1 MASLS
6 NQEIARLL
14 LEKSAEVNKSDEHG
28 QTPLHI
34 AVFMGKI
41 EMVRLLLEYNADVNK
56 ADNLVKFNNQ
66 RILIIDSFI
75 ESESVFRFSS
85 EKGQTSLHIAADAP
99 TNREPTEI
107 VCNREISKLLLEQ
120 SAEVNMTNKVTI
132 L

>member
-1 MASLS
+1 MASFGH
-6 NQEIARLL
+6 QKIARQL

-34 AVFMGKI
+34 AVFMGEI
-41 EMVRLLLEYNADVNK
+41 EMVRLLLEYNTDVNK
-56 ADNLVKFNNQ
+56 VDNLVKFNNQ
-66 RILIIDSFI
+66 KVLIIDSFI

-85 EKGQTSLHIAADAP
+85 EKGQSSLHIAADAP
-99 TNREPTEI
+99 TNREPAEI

-120 SAEVNMTNKVTI
+120 SAEVNMTNKVTM

>member
-1 MASLS
+1 MASFGH
-6 NQEIARLL
+6 QEIARQL

-66 RILIIDSFI
+66 TVLIIDSFI
-75 ESESVFRFSS
+75 DSESVFRFSS
-85 EKGQTSLHIAADAP
+85 E
-99 TNREPTEI
+99 
-107 VCNREISKLLLEQ
+107 
-120 SAEVNMTNKVTI
+120 
-132 L
+132 